1 MAFCWLLVFL
11 SERISTNTDSH
22 FELSFELREKITLV
36 EGLVNVSRW
45 Q

>member
-22 FELSFELREKITLV
+22 FELLFEIEEKITLD
-36 EGLVNVSRW
+36 EGLA
-45 Q
+45 